1 VKSSEPLYIETVES
15 FPAGFGFRMGISHG
29 LATRSRS
36 ISVVTRIVSS
46 GGIAGYGESVP
57 REYVT
62 GETPHSV
69 LETCAALST
78 ELRGQTFDSP
88 GAVAAYL
95 RSLSN
100 RGNPADQ
107 PAAWCTVDLALLDCA
122 GRHWE
127 MAAADITGLTPVLD
141 ELCYSLVLPLLPLD
155 ALEQFAAQTAPFGFQ
170 AVKVKIDGG
179 DPSER
184 LDIVRRI
191 FGDSVELRVDANC
204 SWSPEDAPAFLHA
217 LAERDIV
224 SVEQPFPRDS
234 LEQSAGIRGTTPVLV
249 TFDESVSSPAD
260 VSRAAKMKAC
270 DIVNV
275 RVSKCGGLTGAAK
288 VRDEALRCGL
298 EVQLGA
304 QVGESCILTAA
315 GAVLASATQEFRW
328 LEGAFGT
335 HLLTEDLCRSEIRF
349 GNGGRFRAPVGMGLG
364 VGPDGELLDNAR
376 ERALD
381 GE

>member
-1 VKSSEPLYIETVES
+1 MKSSEPLHIDIVES

-62 GETPHSV
+62 GETPQSV
-69 LETCAALST
+69 LETCAVLST
-78 ELRGQTFDSP
+78 KLRGQTFDSP
-88 GAVAAYL
+88 GEVAAYL
-95 RSLSN
+95 RHLSN
-100 RGNPADQ
+100 RGDIAHL
-107 PAAWCTVDLALLDCA
+107 PAARCTVDLALLDCA

-127 MAAADITGLTPVLD
+127 MSAADIIGLTPVLD
-141 ELCYSLVLPLLPLD
+141 ELYYSLVLPLFPLD
-155 ALEQFAAQTAPFGFQ
+155 ELEQFAAQTAPFGFHE
-170 AVKVKIDGG
+170 VKVKIDAG
-179 DPSER
+179 DPTER

-191 FGDSVELRVDANC
+191 FGPGVEIRVDANC
-204 SWSPEDAPAFLHA
+204 SWSPEDAPAFLHS

-224 SVEQPFPRDS
+224 SIEQPFSRDS
-234 LEQSAGIRGTTPVLV
+234 LEQSARIRGTTPVLV
-249 TFDESVSSPAD
+249 TFDESVNSVAD
-260 VSRAAKMKAC
+260 VRRAAGMKAC

-275 RVSKCGGLTGAAK
+275 RVSKCGGLTGAAA

-298 EVQLGA
+298 GVQLGA

-315 GAVLASATQEFRW
+315 GAFLASATPEFRW
-328 LEGAFGT
+328 IEGAFGT
-335 HLLTEDLCRSEIRF
+335 HLLMEDICLDEIRF
-349 GNGGRFRAPVGMGLG
+349 GNGGRFRAPGGTGLG
-364 VGPDGELLDNAR
+364 VEPDCELLDNAR
-376 ERALD
+376 KRASG